1 MIEKIES
8 RIIRLKRKANP
19 KVIGIIFFCIFG
31 FFTIFSLD
39 MTNNFKRQKQLV
51 QDQYNKSMFEMIA
64 YVKNFD
70 LQLSKFQIITDKR
83 LIITTL
89 ADVWRQSNLAKE
101 NLVNLPLLQEKMA
114 NTSKYLT
121 QLSDY
126 SHSLMDQVSRGKE
139 LTLEQYADIV
149 KLNTSSTELL
159 KVCNNIYDDLNS
171 GRLQWDEVA
180 KVSNEQLDKNVAV
193 SNIQSIGETFVEY
206 EGLIYD
212 GAYSNH
218 ILEITPRNLSE
229 NVVTQEQAATNINTI
244 FGEENLE
251 YVNFTGE
258 NNNKLDLYEFQ
269 VKLKD
274 NPNIR
279 DVYMTKKDGKLY
291 LMVSDKKVDEEKITI
306 DNAKKL
312 GEDFLKKAGIE
323 KVADT
328 YYIITENLVTINYAA
343 MQDDIIL
350 YPDLIKVKIA
360 LDDGEICSV
369 EAGGYTFNH
378 TNRDNLTPKLTMEEA
393 TSKINKNIKVE
404 SKNLA
409 IVPTEAKKELLV
421 YEFKGTINE
430 KKCIVYVNALT
441 GEEENILMIIETP
454 NGTLT
459 M

>member
-64 YVKNFD
+64 YVKNVD

-139 LTLEQYADIV
+139 LTPEQYEDIV
-149 KLNTSSTELL
+149 KLNISSTELL

-180 KVSNEQLDKNVAV
+180 IVGNEQLDKNVAV
-193 SNIQSIGETFVEY
+193 SDIQSIAETFVEY

-218 ILEITPRNLSE
+218 ILEITPKNLSE

-258 NNNKLDLYEFQ
+258 NDNKLELYEFQ

-279 DVYMTKKDGKLY
+279 DVFMTKKDGKLY
-291 LMVSDKKVDEEKITI
+291 LMVSDKKVEEQKITI

-323 KVADT
+323 KVVDT

-343 MQDDIIL
+343 MQDEIIL

-378 TNRDNLTPKLTMEEA
+378 ANRDNLTPKLTMEEA

>member
-1 MIEKIES
+1 MIEKIENK
-8 RIIRLKRKANP
+8 IIRLKRKTNP
-19 KVIGIIFFCIFG
+19 KVMGLIFFCIFG
-31 FFTIFSLD
+31 FFVIFSLE

-51 QDQYNKSMFEMIA
+51 QDEYNRSMYEMTSYI
-64 YVKNFD
+64 KNVD
-70 LQLSKFQIITDKR
+70 LELSKLQIISDKR

-101 NLVNLPLLQEKMA
+101 NLANLPIIQEKMG

-139 LTLEQYADIV
+139 ITAEQSENIV

-159 KVCNNIYDDLNS
+159 NVTNKIYEDLNS
-171 GRLQWDEVA
+171 GRLKWDEVE
-180 KVSNEQLDKNVAV
+180 KLGNKNLDENVAV
-193 SNIQSIGETFVEY
+193 SNIQSIVETFVEY

-218 ILEITPRNLSE
+218 IIEMTPKNLSE
-229 NVVTQEQAATNINTI
+229 NIVTQEQAKTNLNTI

-251 YVNFTGE
+251 YVNFIGE

-274 NPNIR
+274 NLIIR

-291 LMVSDKKVDEEKITI
+291 LMVSDKKVVEQKITI

-312 GEDFLKKAGIE
+312 GEDFLEKAGIE
-323 KVADT
+323 NVVDT

-343 MQDDIIL
+343 LQDYIIL

-369 EAGGYTFNH
+369 ETGGYTFNH
-378 TNRDNLTPKLTMEEA
+378 TNRDNLTPKLTIEEA
-393 TSKINKNIKVE
+393 QSKINKSIKVE

-409 IVPTEAKKELLV
+409 IVPTESKRELLV
-421 YEFKGTINE
+421 YEFKGTVNE
-430 KKCIVYVNALT
+430 KKCIIYINALT
-441 GEEENILMIIETP
+441 GEEENVLMIIETP